1 MPRKAGPIQKHA
13 IPNVTK
19 VLAIASGKGGVG
31 KSTVAVNLAFSLA
44 MLPARLRIAGA
55 IIPLVNHGLP
65 DGATNSDTPI
75 VWRGL
80 MVQKAVQQL
89 LFDVDWR
96 RDGGGGAGLGMLVYV
111 ALTDVRRGIAM
122 VRKVSV
128 PITGILLNQSHFMC
142 PSCTTPHH
150 LFGSPD
156 KFRSTASQLGVDVL
170 GELPLV
176 PGVSAGGDEGTPYA
190 LAPRA
195 GHDGVGGVEW
205 KATMD
210 SVAASV
216 WAELSG

>member
-44 MLPARLRIAGA
+44 MLPARLRI
-55 IIPLVNHGLP
+55 

-96 RDGGGGAGLGMLVYV
+96 RDGGGGGRLGHVGGGYAAGTGDYV

-128 PITGILLNQSHFMC
+128 PKQFHFMC
-142 PSCTTPHH
+142 PSWTTPHH
-150 LFGSPD
+150 HLGSLG

-170 GELPLV
+170 GELRLV
-176 PGVSAGGDEGTPYA
+176 LGVSSGGDEGTLYA